1 MMRAAKVAK
10 RAGRK
15 TKYYLKTIFGFLD
28 GLGCCY
34 EFRVWLQESGGGRG
48 GQNEDKFIK
57 IQNSNPKFQTNYN
70 DRNSNLQTSLIK
82 SFGH

>member
-1 MMRAAKVAK
+1 MALDVVMNS
-10 RAGRK
+10 G
-15 TKYYLKTIFGFLD
+15 FG
-28 GLGCCY
+28 Y
-34 EFRVWLQESGGGRG
+34 RNRVGGRE